1 MCFPQKGIDDLRL
14 TIYDAAAALK
24 KTSLGQVSVMGEMI
38 PHSFLLVESAIHAKR
53 QELHDLRKLPIM
65 HKSEYE
71 ALVLDIIK
79 NDPQDIEDTND
90 LREVTQFMHERGTNW
105 PGSAPIEQGAGTTF
119 HRKGSRDCL
128 EGPLKHGGRQ
138 QATC

>member
-1 MCFPQKGIDDLRL
+1 
-14 TIYDAAAALK
+14 
-24 KTSLGQVSVMGEMI
+24 MGEMI

-53 QELHDLRKLPIM
+53 QELQDLRKLPIM

-90 LREVTQFMHERGTNW
+90 LREVTQFMHERGKHW
-105 PGSAPIEQGAGTTF
+105 PGSAPVNRELVRLITAKALGIV
-119 HRKGSRDCL
+119 
-128 EGPLKHGGRQ
+128 
-138 QATC
+138 